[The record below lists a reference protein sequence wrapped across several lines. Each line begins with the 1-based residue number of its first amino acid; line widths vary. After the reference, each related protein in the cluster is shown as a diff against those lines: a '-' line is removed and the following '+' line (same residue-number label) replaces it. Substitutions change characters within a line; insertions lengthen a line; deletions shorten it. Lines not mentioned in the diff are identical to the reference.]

1 MACVI
6 AIWIIF
12 SPPVLGT
19 VGAFYCRLAYFFST
33 CVKEYTR
40 NFLGDHSRQLQPF
53 KEADAEMTVLS
64 STSEEEN
71 IDEPEEVVITDENND
86 EPEELA
92 IPDENFDKPE
102 ELVTL
107 DIE

>member
-1 MACVI
+1 MINDCI
-6 AIWIIF
+6 LGNPLRGIKKRG
-12 SPPVLGT
+12 PVARSSYLDR
-19 VGAFYCRLAYFFST
+19 YI
-33 CVKEYTR
+33 E
-40 NFLGDHSRQLQPF
+40 QPF

-71 IDEPEEVVITDENND
+71 IDEPEEVVITDEIND